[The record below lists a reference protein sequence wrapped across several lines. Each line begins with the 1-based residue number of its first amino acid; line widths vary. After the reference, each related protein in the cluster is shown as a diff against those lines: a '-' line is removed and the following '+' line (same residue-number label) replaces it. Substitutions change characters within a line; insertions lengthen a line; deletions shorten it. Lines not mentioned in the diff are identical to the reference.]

1 MRMLVEYEWPGN
13 VRELENTI
21 ERAIILSQG
30 GIITE
35 DLITFSS
42 ADQGHFIDISSRVRN
57 ATPLRDVLHEVERQ
71 MIREALRQSTGDRIA
86 AATVLGLDIDDLN
99 AKLSNYGIPV
109 EAPVL

>member
-1 MRMLVEYEWPGN
+1 

-42 ADQGHFIDISSRVRN
+42 ADQGHFIDIAGRVRN
-57 ATPLRDVLHEVERQ
+57 ATPIRDVLHEVERQ
-71 MIREALRQSTGDRIA
+71 MIREALRQSTGDRVA
-86 AATVLGLDIDDLN
+86 AANLLGLDMDEMN
-99 AKLSNYGIPV
+99 AKLSDYGILA
-109 EAPVL
+109 EAPVV